1 MPEQRAKS
9 VVLFIVEGTTEE
21 TALGGIFA
29 KLFQNDRVK
38 LDVVHGDITTKA
50 NDVDPRET
58 VRKFVI
64 NELQRDRGYRW
75 TDISRIVQICDTDGA
90 FIPEDAVVEGS
101 QDGRLV
107 YEESRIVT
115 DNVRGIRARN
125 RRKSAAMW
133 KLSTAGHLTYKRHEV
148 PFDVFYF
155 SRNMEHALH
164 GEDGD
169 LTDRQKVVLANLFRR
184 RYIDNLEGLKEYLSE
199 PVIAIAGTY
208 VETWAHLRE
217 GTVSLQR
224 GSNLHLLFRG

>member
-1 MPEQRAKS
+1 MPERRAKS

-29 KLFQNDRVK
+29 KLLQNDRVK

-50 NDVDPRET
+50 NSVDPRET

-64 NELQRDRGYRW
+64 NELQRDRGYKW

-115 DNVRGIRARN
+115 NNVRGIRARN

-133 KLSTAGHLTYKRHEV
+133 KLSTAGHLTYICACIARVCLHWLVLLVFLSWMAMGMSRRSARKV
-148 PFDVFYF
+148 P
-155 SRNMEHALH
+155 S
-164 GEDGD
+164 
-169 LTDRQKVVLANLFRR
+169 
-184 RYIDNLEGLKEYLSE
+184 
-199 PVIAIAGTY
+199 
-208 VETWAHLRE
+208 
-217 GTVSLQR
+217 SLP
-224 GSNLHLLFRG
+224 